1 MKKIYSSI
9 DIGSDTIKFI
19 VAEYYNKKVNILA
32 SLEVKSKGI
41 RKGLIV
47 DEALLTNA
55 IKDGIKVINNDL
67 SFDIKKVIVNVS
79 SYNAKFIYVTGSV
92 SITNDEYEIT
102 KEDVDKVFKAS
113 VYNKLPNDYELID
126 VMPIEF
132 VLDDGITCKYPVGKI
147 SKKLQIKGIMI
158 IAPKENVNCLIKVM
172 EEAKLEV
179 VDIVISGLAD
189 FYEVRNEFIND
200 KVGAI
205 INIGHE
211 TTTISIINNSL
222 LVNTDVLKL
231 GSLNIDKDL
240 AYVFGIS
247 VFDGRVIKEKF
258 ASSSKRFS
266 SSLELFEVKN
276 TLGEVLKLNQLEIS
290 EVVATRMEEILK
302 YAKNK
307 MLEITKKDIEY
318 IVITGGATE
327 IKSFKQLVFE
337 FLGKD
342 VIIYT
347 EEALGA
353 RNNKYTTAIGMI
365 KYLIDKLKVR
375 DQEYSMITSADESLL
390 INPNTKKK
398 EFIKKGRLFGS
409 LHANKE
415 EENE

>member
-19 VAEYYNKKVNILA
+19 VAEYYNKNINILA
-32 SLEVKSKGI
+32 SFETKSKGV

-47 DEALLTNA
+47 DEVLLANA
-55 IKDGIKVINNDL
+55 VKDGLKVINSNL

-92 SITNDEYEIT
+92 DINNDDDVVT
-102 KEDVDKVFKAS
+102 KEDVNKVFKAS
-113 VYNKLPNDYELID
+113 VYNKLPSDYELIS

-132 VLDDGITCKYPVGKI
+132 VLDDGVIEKYPIGKV

-158 IAPKENVNCLIKVM
+158 IAPKENVNSIISVM
-172 EEAKLEV
+172 ESSNLEV
-179 VDIVISGLAD
+179 VDVVISGLAD
-189 FYEVRNEFIND
+189 FYEVRNNNIND

-205 INIGHE
+205 INIGYE
-211 TTTISIINNSL
+211 TTTVSIVNNSL
-222 LVNTDVLKL
+222 LVSTDVLKL

-247 VFDGRVIKEKF
+247 VFDGRTIKEKF
-258 ASSSKRFS
+258 ASASKRFS
-266 SSLELFEVKN
+266 STLESFEVKN
-276 TLGEVLKLNQLEIS
+276 TLGEVLKLNQLEVS
-290 EVVATRMEEILK
+290 EVVSTRMEEILK

-353 RNNKYTTAIGMI
+353 RNNKYITAIGMI
-365 KYLIDKLKVR
+365 KYLLDKLKVR
-375 DQEYSMITSADESLL
+375 EQEYSMITSEDESLL
-390 INPNTKKK
+390 INPNAKKK
-398 EFIKKGRLFGS
+398 EFMKKGRLFGS
-409 LHANKE
+409 LHASKE

>member
-9 DIGSDTIKFI
+9 DIGSDTIKF
-19 VAEYYNKKVNILA
+19 VVCEHFNKNVNVLA

-47 DEALLTNA
+47 DEALLVNA
-55 IKDGIKVINNDL
+55 IKDGVKSINEML
-67 SFDIKKVIVNVS
+67 SFDLKKVIVNIS
-79 SYNAKFIYVTGSV
+79 SYNVKFMYVTGEV
-92 SITNDEYEIT
+92 NIDNEDNIIT
-102 KEDVDKVFKAS
+102 KEDVEKVFSSS
-113 VYNKLPNDYELID
+113 VYNKLPSDYELVN
-126 VMPIEF
+126 VMPVSF
-132 VLDDGITCKYPVGKI
+132 VLDDDKNEMYPVGKV
-147 SKKLQIKGIMI
+147 SKKLQLKGIMI
-158 IAPKENVNCLIKVM
+158 IAPKENINPVISAIDK
-172 EEAKLEV
+172 AGLEV
-179 VDIVISGLAD
+179 VDIVIPALAD
-189 FYEVRNEFIND
+189 FYEVRNSNIRD

-211 TTTISIINNSL
+211 TTTVSIVNNSL
-222 LVNTDVLKL
+222 IVATDVLKL
-231 GSLNIDKDL
+231 GSINIDKDL

-247 VFDGRVIKEKF
+247 VFDGRTIKERF

-266 SSLELFEVKN
+266 STTEVYEVKN
-276 TLGEVLKLNQLEIS
+276 TVGETLKLNQLEVS
-290 EVVATRMEEILK
+290 EVVSTRMEEILK

-307 MLEITKKDIEY
+307 MLELSKKNIEY

-347 EEALGA
+347 EGTLGV
-353 RNNKYTTAIGMI
+353 RNNKYITALGMI
-365 KYLIDKLKVR
+365 KYFIDKLKVR
-375 DQEYSMITSADESLL
+375 DSNYSMITSEEESLL
-390 INPNTKKK
+390 INPNLKKK

-409 LHANKE
+409 FIASKE